1 MQDLLLKC
9 VNGSAYEEEFDFVT
23 NFYGTDICPQK
34 LKTQLEILKANHN
47 GKSKNSLSS
56 LLQTLRSYSEPQRML
71 MSEVFIIAK
80 LIVVMPATN
89 AVSERS
95 FSTLRLI
102 KSYLRSTMTEMRLNS
117 AMILNIHKERIDDLS
132 LIEVA
137 NEFVVNSDHRQS
149 IFGKF
154 VMNDLN

>member
-1 MQDLLLKC
+1 
-9 VNGSAYEEEFDFVT
+9 
-23 NFYGTDICPQK
+23 
-34 LKTQLEILKANHN
+34 
-47 GKSKNSLSS
+47 
-56 LLQTLRSYSEPQRML
+56 ML

-117 AMILNIHKERIDDLS
+117 AMILNIHKERTDDLS